1 VGFLLVKNAIDI
13 LVKICYNYCI
23 GDKHMNAEYTLTQLK
38 SWCKLQ
44 SNDEQIWINKG
55 TTYHWNRGKDTAS
68 GLINGVVRKLAG
80 TDANGTKIWVVAG
93 SIKIDPS
100 GEILRWTGL
109 PRKIQKTFESMVQEI
124 IVTETTEETV

>member
-1 VGFLLVKNAIDI
+1 
-13 LVKICYNYCI
+13 
-23 GDKHMNAEYTLTQLK
+23 MNAEYTLTQLK